1 MPEQDNYAPQVH
13 KAQEVIYPTLVTDD
27 QTSEAPEPGEQALH
41 LPAPLITPQLAPV
54 LGLRFPTPPS
64 VWGDHLDTLALKLRV
79 ERVRVVRPV
88 PEQPLWLLVDEPRF
102 QGLLDE
108 RDLVWRSTRYAYGE
122 REDGAIR
129 HRHELRSLA
138 TLGCPD
144 RTAPFIVGTEYTN

>member
-1 MPEQDNYAPQVH
+1 
-13 KAQEVIYPTLVTDD
+13 
-27 QTSEAPEPGEQALH
+27 
-41 LPAPLITPQLAPV
+41 
-54 LGLRFPTPPS
+54 
-64 VWGDHLDTLALKLRV
+64 
-79 ERVRVVRPV
+79 
-88 PEQPLWLLVDEPRF
+88 
-102 QGLLDE
+102 LLDE